1 MNLDFDK
8 YYEAPEPGRRERAY
22 AWATAIGLQDV
33 DGLKPSKYLIAT
45 AKRHIEGEISQE
57 DARRLVDEYYETKL
71 GHDEP
76 ENAEEADKVSARM
89 ISIINAPGF
98 RLSPEYYLGLHKQIF
113 DGVFPH
119 AGRIR
124 DVELTKRE
132 WVLDGDTVQYTP
144 SCIIR
149 DSLDYDFNREKGFS
163 YKGLSEDRFAEH
175 FASFI
180 SGVWQIHPFREG
192 NTRTVALFAI
202 KYLRSR
208 GYSVTNDLFAE
219 KSWYFRNALVRA
231 NYEND
236 RLRVEKMQL
245 PLEEF
250 FKVLVYGDEIELHNR
265 FLRIGQEYSTTTAKA
280 IADLHR
286 HYDVVNDV
294 VKRRDDGANDG
305 INKPD
310 VGINVGIN
318 HSDDVVNEGLKDEF
332 ASLVPSKREQVR
344 GQVEPTLPK
353 GVARLLKAFKGEM
366 SVLEMMGA
374 LRLGGRRNF
383 LEKYLSPAIELGLV
397 EMTQPNSPRSP
408 TQKCRLT
415 EKGKSL
421 QATRSTGEAP
431 RKGAAKCPRKS

>member
-33 DGLKPSKYLIAT
+33 DGLKPSKYLLAT

-119 AGRIR
+119 AGKIR

-132 WVLDGDTVQYTP
+132 WVLKGDTVQYTP
-144 SCIIR
+144 SCVIR
-149 DSLDYDFNREKGFS
+149 DSLDYDFNREKEFS
-163 YKGLSEDRFAEH
+163 YKGLSEDRFVEH

-208 GYSVTNDLFAE
+208 GYTVTNDLFAE
-219 KSWYFRNALVRA
+219 KSWFFRNALVRA

-236 RLRVEKMQL
+236 RLNVEKTQL

-250 FKVLVYGDEIELHNR
+250 FKVLIYGDEIELHNR
-265 FLRIGQEYSTTTAKA
+265 FLRIGQEYGTTTAKA

-286 HYDVVNDV
+286 H
-294 VKRRDDGANDG
+294 DDG
-305 INKPD
+305 
-310 VGINVGIN
+310 V
-318 HSDDVVNEGLKDEF
+318 
-332 ASLVPSKREQVR
+332 LVPLEREQV
-344 GQVEPTLPK
+344 GEQVREQVALPIPK
-353 GVARLLKAFKGEM
+353 GVVRLLKVFKSDM

-374 LRLGGRRNF
+374 LKLGGRRNF

-408 TQKCRLT
+408 TQKYRLT

-421 QATRSTGEAP
+421 QSTRSTGEAP
-431 RKGAAKCPRKS
+431 RKGATK